1 MQACVHSNWYKKLS
15 SGYLPFNFS
24 ERLVKQ
30 KGSGFHVII
39 GVLILI
45 IGIGIGLAINNELI
59 MYGSLALGIAVI
71 ISAFL
76 MIINQYERAII
87 LRLGRYQRQVGP
99 GVQTRLPF
107 ADNILVV
114 DVREKVS
121 EFKAERMLT
130 KDNVPVTIDAIL
142 RYKIIEERAKDAIL
156 NVENFN
162 QMIQQVSQTTLRNN
176 IGSSEFQDVLSKRE
190 EINQH
195 IKTIIASEASNWG
208 IEVTGVEIRQ
218 VIIPQELESAMSMQ
232 AQAER
237 EKNARVTY
245 GESEVLVAK
254 QFEKAARVYS
264 DNPVAYALRQ
274 SNMLYES
281 IKVQGNTIVMIPSES
296 LNSMGFGNLGT
307 TIAYLESTK
316 KAVAQ
321 QKSKDE
327 AAQQKDVGSQ

>member
-1 MQACVHSNWYKKLS
+1 MS
-15 SGYLPFNFS
+15 SEYTPYGFTY
-24 ERLVKQ
+24 RLVNQ
-30 KGSGFHVII
+30 KGSGAHVVI
-39 GVLILI
+39 GILILV
-45 IGIGIGLAINNELI
+45 IGIGAGLFYHNDAIT
-59 MYGSLALGIAVI
+59 YLAMATGIIVI
-71 ISAFL
+71 ASSFL
-76 MIINQYERAII
+76 MIIKQYERAVI
-87 LRLGRYQRQVGP
+87 LRLGKYNRQVGP

-114 DVREKVS
+114 DIREKVS

-142 RYKIIEERAKDAIL
+142 RYRIIEQRAKDAIL

-162 QMIQQVSQTTLRNN
+162 QMIQQVSQTTLRNS
-176 IGSSEFQDVLSKRE
+176 IGSSLFQDILSKRE
-190 EINQH
+190 DVNAH
-195 IKTIIASEASNWG
+195 IKTVIESEASNWG
-208 IEVTGVEIRQ
+208 VEVTGVEIRQ

-254 QFEKAARVYS
+254 KFEEAAQVYAE
-264 DNPVAYALRQ
+264 NPVAYALRQ

-281 IKVQGNTIVMIPSES
+281 IKVQGNTIVMVPSES
-296 LNSMGFGNLGT
+296 LNSLGFGNLGT

-316 KAVAQ
+316 KAV
-321 QKSKDE
+321 QKEKE
-327 AAQQKDVGSQ
+327 KAASTKQE

>member
-1 MQACVHSNWYKKLS
+1 MVEKLS
-15 SGYLPFNFS
+15 GYPSFNFA
-24 ERLVKQ
+24 EKLVKQ
-30 KGSGFHVII
+30 KGSGYHVIL

-45 IGIGIGLAINNELI
+45 IGIGIGLAIDNKLI
-59 MYGSLALGIAVI
+59 IYGALSLGIAVI

-76 MIINQYERAII
+76 MIIKQYERAII

-114 DVREKVS
+114 DIREKVS

-142 RYKIIEERAKDAIL
+142 RYKIIQERAKDAIL

-176 IGSSEFQDVLSKRE
+176 IGSSQFQDVLSKRE

-195 IKTIIASEASNWG
+195 IRTIIASEASNWG
-208 IEVTGVEIRQ
+208 IEVIGVEIRQ

-232 AQAER
+232 AQ
-237 EKNARVTY
+237 
-245 GESEVLVAK
+245 
-254 QFEKAARVYS
+254 
-264 DNPVAYALRQ
+264 D
-274 SNMLYES
+274 
-281 IKVQGNTIVMIPSES
+281 
-296 LNSMGFGNLGT
+296 
-307 TIAYLESTK
+307 
-316 KAVAQ
+316 
-321 QKSKDE
+321 
-327 AAQQKDVGSQ
+327 

>member
-1 MQACVHSNWYKKLS
+1 MSSEYASHDFTYK
-15 SGYLPFNFS
+15 
-24 ERLVKQ
+24 LVNQ
-30 KGSGFHVII
+30 KGSGSQVII
-39 GVLILI
+39 GILILI
-45 IGIGIGLAINNELI
+45 IGVGIGLFYHNVAIT
-59 MYGSLALGIAVI
+59 YLAMAAGITVI
-71 ISAFL
+71 ASSFL
-76 MIINQYERAII
+76 MIIKQYERAVI
-87 LRLGRYQRQVGP
+87 LRLGKYNRQSGP

-114 DVREKVS
+114 DIREKVS

-142 RYKIIEERAKDAIL
+142 RYRIIEQRAKDAIL

-176 IGSSEFQDVLSKRE
+176 IGFSVFQDILSKRE
-190 EINQH
+190 DINSR
-195 IKTIIASEASNWG
+195 IKSVIESEASNWG
-208 IEVTGVEIRQ
+208 VEVTGVEIRQ

-237 EKNARVTY
+237 EKNARVIY
-245 GESEVLVAK
+245 GESEVLVARK
-254 QFEKAARVYS
+254 FEEAARVYAE
-264 DNPVAYALRQ
+264 NPVAFALRQ

-281 IKVQGNTIVMIPSES
+281 IKVQGTTIVMVPSES

-316 KAVAQ
+316 KAIQ
-321 QKSKDE
+321 QEKPKNDDTKQE
-327 AAQQKDVGSQ
+327 

>member
-1 MQACVHSNWYKKLS
+1 LDS
-15 SGYLPFNFS
+15 SVVRFAD
-24 ERLVKQ
+24 RLVSQ
-30 KGSGFHVII
+30 KGSGAQVIVGAIVLVAGTAI
-39 GVLILI
+39 GSAVRSD
-45 IGIGIGLAINNELI
+45 AISYFALV
-59 MYGSLALGIAVI
+59 LGIAI
-71 ISAFL
+71 IASSFL
-76 MIINQYERAII
+76 MIIRQYERGII

-114 DVREKVS
+114 DIREKVR
-121 EFKAERMLT
+121 EFQAERMLT

-142 RYKIIEERAKDAIL
+142 RYRIIEQRARDAIL

-162 QMIQQVSQTTLRNN
+162 EMIQQVSQTTLRNN
-176 IGSSEFQDVLSKRE
+176 IGASLFQDVLSRRE

-195 IKTIIASEASNWG
+195 IKSVIASEASSWG

-218 VIIPQELESAMSMQ
+218 VIIPKELEAAMSMQ

-254 QFEKAARVYS
+254 QFEEASKVYS

-281 IKVQGNTIVMIPSES
+281 IKSQGNTVVLVPSES
-296 LNSMGFGNLGT
+296 LNSMGFGNLATTMAYMEGT
-307 TIAYLESTK
+307 KSAAKQSK
-316 KAVAQ
+316 KPDASAT
-321 QKSKDE
+321 
-327 AAQQKDVGSQ
+327 

>member
-1 MQACVHSNWYKKLS
+1 MSDRYS
-15 SGYLPFNFS
+15 SFS
-24 ERLVKQ
+24 FVERLVKQ
-30 KGSGFHVII
+30 KGSGSHVIAGI
-39 GVLILI
+39 LILI
-45 IGIGIGLAINNELI
+45 IGIGVGLTIDNSLI
-59 MYGSLALGIAVI
+59 IYGSLVLGMVII

-76 MIINQYERAII
+76 MIIKQYERAVI
-87 LRLGRYQRQVGP
+87 LRLGKYQRQVGP

-114 DVREKVS
+114 DIREKVS

-142 RYKIIEERAKDAIL
+142 RYKIIEQRAKDAIL

-176 IGSSEFQDVLSKRE
+176 IGSSLFQDVLSKRE

-195 IKTIIASEASNWG
+195 VRAIISEEASNWG
-208 IEVTGVEIRQ
+208 MEVTGVEIRQ

-237 EKNARVTY
+237 EKSARVTY
-245 GESEVLVAK
+245 GESEVLVAQK
-254 QFEKAARVYS
+254 FLEAAQVYA

-281 IKVQGNTIVMIPSES
+281 IKVQGNTIIMVPSES

-316 KAVAQ
+316 NAVTQ
-321 QKSKDE
+321 QKAKDGKTK
-327 AAQQKDVGSQ
+327 QKDVDRQ

>member
-1 MQACVHSNWYKKLS
+1 MSSPYSLFSAYDKIVNQKRSGWILS
-15 SGYLPFNFS
+15 LGILI
-24 ERLVKQ
+24 LV
-30 KGSGFHVII
+30 I
-39 GVLILI
+39 GVIVGLASSNGLIL
-45 IGIGIGLAINNELI
+45 
-59 MYGSLALGIAVI
+59 YGIAAAGI
-71 ISAFL
+71 AIMISSFL
-76 MIINQYERAII
+76 MIIRQYERAII
-87 LRLGRYQRQVGP
+87 LRLGKYKRQVGP

-114 DVREKVS
+114 DIRERVR

-142 RYKIIEERAKDAIL
+142 RYKIIEQRANDAIL

-162 QMIQQVSQTTLRNN
+162 DMIQQVSQTTLRNN
-176 IGSSEFQDVLSKRE
+176 IGSSQFQDVLSKRE

-195 IKTIIASEASNWG
+195 IKTIITSEASSWG

-218 VIIPQELESAMSMQ
+218 VIIPQELEAAMSMQ

-254 QFEKAARVYS
+254 KFEEASRVYA

-281 IKVQGNTIVMIPSES
+281 IKTQGNTIVMIPTEA
-296 LNSMGFGNLGT
+296 LNPMGFGNLGMT
-307 TIAYLESTK
+307 VAYLDSTK
-316 KAVAQ
+316 KAAQ
-321 QKSKDE
+321 SVGPEKKDSDTKKE
-327 AAQQKDVGSQ
+327 K

>member
-1 MQACVHSNWYKKLS
+1 LYWYKKLS
-15 SGYLPFNFS
+15 SGYSPFNFS
-24 ERLVKQ
+24 EKFVKQ
-30 KGSGFHVII
+30 KGSGYHVIL
-39 GVLILI
+39 GALVLI
-45 IGIGIGLAINNELI
+45 IGLGIGLAIKNDLI
-59 MYGSLALGIAVI
+59 TYGSLVLGISLI

-76 MIINQYERAII
+76 MIIKQYERAII
-87 LRLGRYQRQVGP
+87 LRLGKYQRQVGP

-142 RYKIIEERAKDAIL
+142 RYKIIEDRAKDAIL

-176 IGSSEFQDVLSKRE
+176 IGSSVFQDVLSKRE

-195 IKTIIASEASNWG
+195 VKTIIASEASSWG

-254 QFEKAARVYS
+254 RFEEASRVYS
-264 DNPVAYALRQ
+264 ENPVAYALRQ

-296 LNSMGFGNLGT
+296 LNSLGFGNLGT

-316 KAVAQ
+316 KAAAT
-321 QKSKDE
+321 QKLKEDAKKKD
-327 AAQQKDVGSQ
+327 ASSQSS